1 METFIW
7 LIIFILYVMIA
18 STKSDIKQLRFRLQQ
33 LEEQKSKITEE
44 KPITQEQKPF
54 QPPLQPAVKT
64 QPVPTIIQPQPKT
77 AASSVAAKNQN
88 INFLGQKLISWIAG
102 FAAVLG
108 FFYFVRYSIENGL
121 LTPAARMGV
130 AAASGAVL
138 IILGSLILYKKKL
151 ANYQTIGEVL
161 NGTGIAAFYFA
172 AYASS
177 QIYQLISQETA
188 FALMCLTTVASIAL
202 TLIFKGK
209 ATAALALIGGFLTPA
224 LALSTKGNIIEFC
237 LYMFIFTS
245 AILFIGKWLVC
256 LWLVMLAL
264 CGLYIW
270 LFVWLFLFFVDFD
283 SAWMF
288 AVGVG
293 ISLLC
298 LSMFRNENGKT
309 LRIISQAFCI
319 TFTFATLVKT
329 DFGMFEW
336 GIVGI
341 LLLGLNAL
349 YLFEH
354 KNYASLLYAA
364 TAAVFMLILGSDVNI
379 NEKQIIIGGFG
390 IITLLPSYIMLWFKR
405 QKEFIIL
412 PTVGAPLIYALAYY
426 ILPDGTILPCLG
438 LITALAFAILVPRFD
453 LNDNKL
459 NLCASHLIL
468 STAAVSAL
476 ACADL
481 FKIEFWPIIVTA
493 ELIVLVSL
501 QNNFHIKK
509 LEKGIGIAAALLAIL
524 EAENIVK
531 IAGLLFFAPILEQ
544 SYLLK
549 NLTPDY
555 YWSYLLIPA
564 CGLAYLAYIT
574 KTNTA
579 RILSSVCSGLLILFA
594 VFSFYMQIKMQIA
607 HTTRILPTFTD
618 CAIITNLLL
627 LGAPGY
633 AYTRRSAFSWIS
645 TAGLWRLII
654 INILFGSPF
663 LNREFLSW
671 GEFIFVY
678 AVPVV
683 IFALAAWKENKAD
696 RIWWIYATA
705 LSSFV
710 LVSGM
715 LTLAFYK
722 TLYLNGINFTE
733 SGIFAY
739 SAVWLLLSCLWLIVG
754 LKETSLIKPAF
765 ALIYFVIAKVFIYD
779 VSSLDGIWRI
789 SALFGL
795 AGSLLVISYVY
806 SRWFQP
812 KLSKENKTEEKA

>member
-1 METFIW
+1 MEMFVW
-7 LIIFILYVMIA
+7 LVIFILYVMIVSA
-18 STKSDIKQLRFRLQQ
+18 KSDIKQLQFRLQQ
-33 LEEQKSKITEE
+33 LEQQKSERAEE
-44 KPITQEQKPF
+44 KTVIQEQKPF
-54 QPPLQPAVKT
+54 QPPLQPISVT
-64 QPVPTIIQPQPKT
+64 TDPIPTMVQHQPATEASFT
-77 AASSVAAKNQN
+77 ADKNQN

-121 LTPAARMGV
+121 LTPVARMMITT
-130 AAASGAVL
+130 ASGIVL
-138 IILGSLILYKKKL
+138 VILGSLILYKKKL

-177 QIYQLISQETA
+177 QIYQLISSETA
-188 FALMCLTTVASIAL
+188 FVLMCLTTIVSIVL
-202 TLIFKGK
+202 TLTFKGK
-209 ATAALALIGGFLTPA
+209 ATAVLALVGGFLTPA

-245 AILFIGKWLVC
+245 AIMFIGKWLVC

-288 AVGVG
+288 LLGVG
-293 ISLLC
+293 ISMLC
-298 LSMFRNENGKT
+298 LSMFRKEDGKI

-319 TFTFATLVKT
+319 TFAFAALIKT

-341 LLLGLNAL
+341 LLLGLNVL
-349 YLFEH
+349 NLFEH

-364 TAAVFMLILGSDVNI
+364 TAAVFMLILGSDGNT
-379 NEKQIIIGGFG
+379 NTKQITIGGFAL
-390 IITLLPSYIMLWFKR
+390 ITLLPSYIMLWFKR
-405 QKEFIIL
+405 QKEFVTL
-412 PTVGAPLIYALAYY
+412 PTISAPMIYALAYY
-426 ILPDGTILPCLG
+426 ILPDGIILPCLG
-438 LITALAFAILVPRFD
+438 LITALAFAVLVIRFD
-453 LNDNKL
+453 LNDDRL
-459 NLCASHLIL
+459 NHCASHLIL
-468 STAAVSAL
+468 SAAAVSAL
-476 ACADL
+476 AFADF
-481 FKIEFWPIIVTA
+481 FKIEFWSIIITA
-493 ELIVLVSL
+493 ELMVLVSL
-501 QNNFHIKK
+501 QNKFHIKK
-509 LEKGIGIAAALLAIL
+509 LEKGIYIAAALLAIL
-524 EAENIVK
+524 EAENIMK
-531 IAGLLFFAPILEQ
+531 IAGLLFLAPIWEQ
-544 SYLLK
+544 AYLLR

-564 CGLAYLAYIT
+564 CGLVYLAYIA

-579 RILSSVCSGLLILFA
+579 RALSSVCSGLLILFA

-607 HTTRILPTFTD
+607 QAARILPTFTD

-627 LGAPGY
+627 LSALGY
-633 AYTRRSAFSWIS
+633 AYTRRNIFSWI
-645 TAGLWRLII
+645 TAAGLWRLFI
-654 INILFGSPF
+654 INFLFGSPF
-663 LNREFLSW
+663 FNRETLSW
-671 GEFIFVY
+671 GEFLFAY

-683 IFALAAWKENKAD
+683 IFAATALKENNAN
-696 RIWWIYATA
+696 RTWWTYMTA

-710 LVSGM
+710 LVSGI
-715 LTLAFYK
+715 LTLGFYQ
-722 TLYLNGINFTE
+722 TLYLDSINFTD

-739 SAVWLLLSCLWLIVG
+739 SAAWLLLGCLWLVIG

-812 KLSKENKTEEKA
+812 KLDK

>member
-1 METFIW
+1 MEMFVW
-7 LIIFILYVMIA
+7 LVIFILYVMIV
-18 STKSDIKQLRFRLQQ
+18 STKSDIKQLQFRLQQ
-33 LEEQKSKITEE
+33 LEQQKLKITEE
-44 KPITQEQKPF
+44 KTAIQEQKPF
-54 QPPLQPAVKT
+54 QPPLPPTAKPQPA
-64 QPVPTIIQPQPKT
+64 PTITPSHLQT
-77 AASSVAAKNQN
+77 AASSAATKNQN

-121 LTPAARMGV
+121 LTPAARMIV
-130 AAASGAVL
+130 ATASGAVL
-138 IILGSLILYKKKL
+138 VILGSLILYKKKL

-188 FALMCLTTVASIAL
+188 FALMCLTTIVSIAL
-202 TLIFKGK
+202 TLIYKGK
-209 ATAALALIGGFLTPA
+209 VTAVLALIGGFLTPA
-224 LALSTKGNIIEFC
+224 LALGAKGNIIEFC

-288 AVGVG
+288 ILGVG

-298 LSMFRNENGKT
+298 LSMFRKEDGKV

-319 TFTFATLVKT
+319 TFAFAALIKT

-364 TAAVFMLILGSDVNI
+364 TAAVFMLILGSDGNT
-379 NEKQIIIGGFG
+379 NEKQIIIGSFG

-405 QKEFIIL
+405 QKEFVTL
-412 PTVGAPLIYALAYY
+412 PTVCAPLIYALAYY
-426 ILPDGTILPCLG
+426 ILPDGIILPCLG
-438 LITALAFAILVPRFD
+438 LITALAFAILVIRFD
-453 LNDNKL
+453 LNDDRL
-459 NLCASHLIL
+459 NHCASHLIL
-468 STAAVSAL
+468 SAAAVSAL

-481 FKIEFWPIIVTA
+481 FKIEFWPIIVTV

-531 IAGLLFFAPILEQ
+531 ITGLLFFAPILEQ
-544 SYLLK
+544 AYLLK

-574 KTNTA
+574 KTSTA
-579 RILSSVCSGLLILFA
+579 RVLSSVCSGLLILFA
-594 VFSFYMQIKMQIA
+594 VFSFHMQIKMQIA
-607 HTTRILPTFTD
+607 HTTRIQPTFTD

-627 LGAPGY
+627 LGALGY
-633 AYTRRSAFSWIS
+633 AYTRRSAFSWI
-645 TAGLWRLII
+645 TAAGLWRLFI

-663 LNREFLSW
+663 FNRITLSW
-671 GEFIFVY
+671 GEFAFTY
-678 AVPVV
+678 AVPMA
-683 IFALAAWKENKAD
+683 IFAVTAWKENKAN
-696 RIWWIYATA
+696 RTWWTYMTA

-710 LVSGM
+710 LVSGI
-715 LTLAFYK
+715 LTLAFYQ
-722 TLYLNGINFTE
+722 TLYLDGINFTD

-739 SAVWLLLSCLWLIVG
+739 SAAWLLLGCLWLIIA
-754 LKETSLIKPAF
+754 LKETPLIKPAF

-812 KLSKENKTEEKA
+812 KLNKEDRAEEKA